1 MKKMIVL
8 AVVGLFGTQFAKAQV
23 AKGDFLVGGTVGV
36 KSETVK
42 PNDDNDDVKT
52 TTTNFQISPK
62 VGYALSDKW
71 MIGVF
76 ATTDF
81 GTVKAETAAA
91 DIKTKT
97 SMITPGVFVRN
108 YHVIG
113 GSKFAFFGEA
123 NVGYGFGQTKV
134 EDNKVSTENQIVAN
148 IQPGISYFVTKC
160 FVIEGVFGGI
170 NYTNF
175 TSENET
181 TKVKQK
187 TSTFDFQFTKQFAL
201 GVSFLF

>member
-8 AVVGLFGTQFAKAQV
+8 AVMGLFGTQFAKAQV
-23 AKGDFLVGGTVGV
+23 AKGDILVGGNVGINTVSH
-36 KSETVK
+36 KA
-42 PNDDNDDVKT
+42 NDAIDDKAT
-52 TTTNFQISPK
+52 ATSFSISPK
-62 VGYALSDKW
+62 VGYALSDTW

-76 ATTDF
+76 AGTEFNTTK
-81 GTVKAETAAA
+81 TETAGVEN
-91 DIKTKT
+91 KVN
-97 SMITPGVFVRN
+97 SNMITPGVFVRH

-123 NVGYGFGQTKV
+123 NVGYGFGQTKQ
-134 EDNKVSTENQIVAN
+134 DGTKVSSVSGIDAN

-170 NYTNF
+170 NYMN
-175 TSENET
+175 T
-181 TKVKQK
+181 TTEAEGTDIKSK
-187 TSTFDFQFTKQFAL
+187 TSAFDFQFTKQFNL

>member
-23 AKGDFLVGGTVGV
+23 SKGDFLVGGTVGIN
-36 KSETVK
+36 TTTNK
-42 PNDDNDDVKT
+42 PNDANDNKT
-52 TTTNFQISPK
+52 TTTEFSISPK

-76 ATTDF
+76 AETLF
-81 GTVKAETAAA
+81 GTQKTELAGVETK
-91 DIKTKT
+91 DKMNLIV
-97 SMITPGVFVRN
+97 PGVFVRN

-123 NVGYGFGQTKV
+123 NVGYGFGQTK
-134 EDNKVSTENQIVAN
+134 EDGTKTESLSGIYAN
-148 IQPGISYFVTKC
+148 VQPGISYFVTKH
-160 FVIEGVFGGI
+160 FVIEGVFGGLSYA
-170 NYTNF
+170 NT
-175 TSENET
+175 TSEAEGTNI
-181 TKVKQK
+181 KSK
-187 TSTFDFQFTKQFAL
+187 TSTFDFQFTKQFNL

>member
-23 AKGDFLVGGTVGV
+23 AKGDFLVGGTVGIN
-36 KSETVK
+36 STSIK
-42 PNDDNDDVKT
+42 PDDSNDDTKT
-52 TTTNFQISPK
+52 TTTNFYISPK

-81 GTVKAETAAA
+81 TTKNEETPAL
-91 DIKTKT
+91 DVKTKT

-108 YHVIG
+108 YHMIG

-123 NVGYGFGQTKV
+123 NVGYGFGQTKI
-134 EDNKVSTENQIVAN
+134 EDNKISTQSRLVAN

-160 FVIEGVFGGI
+160 FVIEGVFGGL
-170 NYTNF
+170 NYTNE
-175 TSENET
+175 TSELEATNI
-181 TKVKQK
+181 KAKS
-187 TSTFDFQFTKQFAL
+187 STFDFQFTKQFGL

>member
-23 AKGDFLVGGTVGV
+23 AKGDFLVGGTVGI
-36 KSETVK
+36 KSETEK
-42 PNDDNDDVKT
+42 PNDDNDDVKS
-52 TTTNFQISPK
+52 TTTNFFISPK

-71 MIGVF
+71 MVGVF
-76 ATTDF
+76 AITDF
-81 GTVKAETAAA
+81 TTVKEETSAL
-91 DIKTKT
+91 DTK
-97 SMITPGVFVRN
+97 SQSNMITPGVFVRN
-108 YHVIG
+108 YHMIG

-123 NVGYGFGQTKV
+123 NVGYGFGQTKM
-134 EDNKVSTENQIVAN
+134 EGNKVSTQNQLIAN
-148 IQPGISYFVTKC
+148 IQPGISYFVTKR
-160 FVIEGVFGGI
+160 FVLEGVFGGI

-175 TSENET
+175 TSKIEATN
-181 TKVKQK
+181 VKSK